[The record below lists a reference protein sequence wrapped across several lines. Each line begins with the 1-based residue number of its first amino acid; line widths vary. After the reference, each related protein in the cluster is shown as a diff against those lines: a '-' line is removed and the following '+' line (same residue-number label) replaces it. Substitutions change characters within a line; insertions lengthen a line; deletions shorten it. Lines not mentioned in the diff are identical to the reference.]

1 MCLEEDVLCFTMS
14 SSTIVCSYSSLVP
27 LSAHPWPRVVCR
39 CFFIHLGIATQ
50 FHPFALQTY
59 FRFTAASERDE
70 EGAQC

>member
-1 MCLEEDVLCFTMS
+1 
-14 SSTIVCSYSSLVP
+14 
-27 LSAHPWPRVVCR
+27 VVCR

-70 EGAQC
+70 EGAQW